1 MYIKKTVTTIFKSL
15 LLIIAL
21 ILIYLLC
28 ASFLPKITIDK
39 ENNTKEE
46 VEIHILTNGV
56 HTDIVVP
63 SVNEQMDWRKEI
75 LYSNTLANDT
85 TQKYLAMGWG
95 DKGFYLETPTWAD
108 LKASVAIKAATGLST
123 TAIHATY
130 YSKMIESETCKKI
143 LISKDQ
149 YQRLIDYISNSFQR
163 DSLNHFVNIKTK
175 ANYGKN
181 DAFYNANG
189 RYSLFH
195 TCNSW
200 ANNGLK
206 SCGQKC
212 CLWTPLDKG
221 IFEKYKN

>member
-1 MYIKKTVTTIFKSL
+1 MQTKKIFKSIFKFF
-15 LLIIAL
+15 LISMGL
-21 ILIYLLC
+21 ILTYVMC
-28 ASFLPKITIDK
+28 SFVLPKITINK
-39 ENNTKEE
+39 EDNSKEE

-63 SVNEQMDWRKEI
+63 VENDQINWSKEI

-95 DKGFYLETPTWAD
+95 DKGFYLETPTWAE
-108 LKASVAIKAATGLST
+108 LKPSVAFKAATGLST

-130 YSKMIESETCKKI
+130 YSEMIEGESCKRI
-143 LISKDQ
+143 MISKEQ
-149 YQRLIDYISNSFQR
+149 YQRLINYITNSLQK
-163 DSLNHFVNIKTK
+163 DNMNHYINIKTN

-181 DAFYNANG
+181 DAFYEANG
-189 RYSLFH
+189 SYSLFH
-195 TCNSW
+195 TCNTW